1 MTYGYSR
8 DDAEGKFISKY
19 LEQNIIEFDPFN
31 TIDRDGVGELMKI
44 GVERGRKTRKDLE
57 IGICGEQGGDPETIE
72 FCHEIGLDY
81 VSSSPFR
88 IPVAILVAARA
99 SIKSEKAANQ

>member
-57 IGICGEQGGDPETIE
+57 IGICGEQGGDPETIAP
-72 FCHEIGLDY
+72 ISQADL
-81 VSSSPFR
+81 
-88 IPVAILVAARA
+88 
-99 SIKSEKAANQ
+99 